1 MKDSEVHSQ
10 NICDMQL
17 DILAAAV
24 SAEVYHQRFLK
35 LVNIGSCP
43 YNTCEIEDSIF
54 TGLTEGLSTISDS
67 ITKFVFKN
75 YLTCV

>member
-1 MKDSEVHSQ
+1 MTSLLSKLSRLDCTLAWEIHIFTSDQFILSHWYMKDSEVHSQ

-43 YNTCEIEDSIF
+43 
-54 TGLTEGLSTISDS
+54 
-67 ITKFVFKN
+67 
-75 YLTCV
+75 